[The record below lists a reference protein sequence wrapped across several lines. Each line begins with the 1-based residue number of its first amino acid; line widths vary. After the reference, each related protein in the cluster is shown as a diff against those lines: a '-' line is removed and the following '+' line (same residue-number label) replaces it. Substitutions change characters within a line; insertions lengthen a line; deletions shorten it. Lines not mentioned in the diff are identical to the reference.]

1 MEQPAFSNRTEN
13 ILWFVMHEFLL
24 FDCHP
29 EDVRRAAVMARLNT
43 ESDPV
48 DGTLA
53 SASEIPK
60 MVRLV
65 QMVQLFR
72 N

>member
-1 MEQPAFSNRTEN
+1 
-13 ILWFVMHEFLL
+13 MHEFLL

-29 EDVRRAAVMARLNT
+29 EDVRRAAVVARLNT